1 MNIKPERL
9 ARALEQSLAS
19 VYLLAGAEP
28 LLLQESRDLVLQVAR
43 RHGFVERSVYHTGSS
58 FDWEIIKNAAGEQS
72 LFSSRNVIDVRLPT
86 GKPGQDGG
94 KFFSQWARSPDPD
107 RLLIISCD
115 EWDSASRKSRWAAEL
130 GAAGVLVE
138 IWPVKAKELSV
149 WVERRMRSAG
159 LSPERE
165 AVRLLADLVEGNL
178 FAAQQEIEKLALLN
192 PGSTVTVDVIRRS
205 VSNSTRFDAFR
216 LSECLL
222 GGQAGD
228 CLKVASGLRRT
239 GVALQAITGAMYYQI
254 GQLDAV
260 RVAVQA
266 GENEARAFSRMRVF
280 AMAQPLF
287 RHALNRLSDR
297 QIGDAFRA
305 LALMDRQSK
314 GRAAGDAWQ
323 TLDQMLLALCA
334 ESMINERLIIA

>member
-9 ARALEQSLAS
+9 ARALAESLAP

-28 LLLQESRDLVLQVAR
+28 LLLQESRDLILQVAR
-43 RHGFVERSVYHTGSS
+43 GHGFLERSVHQTGSS
-58 FDWEIIKNAAGEQS
+58 CDWEIMQNAAEEQS
-72 LFSSRNVIDVRLPT
+72 LFSSRRVIDVRLPS
-86 GKPGQDGG
+86 GKPGKDGG

-107 RLLIISCD
+107 RLLIVSCD

-138 IWPVKAKELSV
+138 IWPVKAKELPV

-159 LSPERE
+159 LRPDRE

-178 FAAQQEIEKLALLN
+178 FAARQEIDKLVLLN
-192 PGSTVTVDVIRRS
+192 PGSAVTADDIRRS

-216 LSECLL
+216 LNECLL

-228 CLKVASGLRRT
+228 CLKVAAGLRRT
-239 GVALQAITGAMYYQI
+239 GVAIQAIAGALYYQI
-254 GQLDAV
+254 GQLDAL
-260 RVAVQA
+260 RAAARA
-266 GENEARAFSRMRVF
+266 GENEARAFSRLRVF
-280 AMAQPLF
+280 ALAQPLF
-287 RHALNRLSDR
+287 RQALARLSDR

-305 LALMDRQSK
+305 LALLDRQSK
-314 GRAAGDAWQ
+314 GRAAGEPWQ

-334 ESMINERLIIA
+334 EATINARLIIA